1 MKGLAPMEC
10 KLAVSMMHDYLDD
23 DLPDQQ
29 QRELKEHLLSCPD
42 CRQKFKEL
50 EQTDMLMFSLMHH
63 NPVASDDLVS
73 RIMESLPK
81 SKKEGRFITWIKR
94 HPALT
99 AASLFLVVMLMST
112 VTFWSPDKQLVV
124 RGVDLDQVIIQGDT
138 VIVPSGKIITGDLTI
153 ENGKAQVYGEVNGNV
168 TVIDGSLYQ
177 ASTAH
182 ISGQVKSIDQA
193 VSWLWYKVTNMF
205 SEVAYR

>member
-1 MKGLAPMEC
+1 MEC

-42 CRQKFKEL
+42 CRVKFKEL
-50 EQTDMLMFSLMHH
+50 EQTDMLMFSLMHQ

-73 RIMESLPK
+73 RILESLPK
-81 SKKEGRFITWIKR
+81 TKKERRFITWIKR

-112 VTFWSPDKQLVV
+112 VTFWSPDRQLVV
-124 RGVDLDQVIIQGDT
+124 RGVDLDQVIIKGDT
-138 VIVPSGKIITGDLTI
+138 VIVPSGKIVTGDLTV
-153 ENGKAQVYGEVNGNV
+153 ENGKAQVYGDVKGNV

-193 VSWLWYKVTNMF
+193 VSWLWYKVSNIF

>member
-23 DLPDQQ
+23 DLPDLQ

-42 CRQKFKEL
+42 CRAKFKEL
-50 EQTDMLMFSLMHH
+50 EQTDMLMFSLMHQ
-63 NPVASDDLVS
+63 NPVASEDLVN
-73 RIMESLPK
+73 RIMDSLPK
-81 SKKEGRFITWIKR
+81 PKKEKAFITWIKR

-99 AASLFLVVMLMST
+99 AASLFIFVMLMSSAA
-112 VTFWSPDKQLVV
+112 FWNEDRQLVV
-124 RGVDLDQVIIQGDT
+124 RGTDLEQVVIKGDT
-138 VIVPSGKIITGDLTI
+138 VIVPSGSTISGDLTV
-153 ENGKAQVYGEVNGNV
+153 ENGKTQVYGEVNGNV
-168 TVIDGSLYQ
+168 TVIDGSMYM

-182 ISGQVKSIDQA
+182 ISGQVKKIDQA

>member
-29 QRELKEHLLSCPD
+29 QRELKEHLISCPD
-42 CRQKFKEL
+42 CRMKFKEL
-50 EQTDMLMFSLMHH
+50 EQTDMLMFSLMHQ
-63 NPVASDDLVS
+63 NPVASEELAQ
-73 RIMESLPK
+73 RIMDALPK
-81 SKKEGRFITWIKR
+81 PKKERRFITWIKI
-94 HPALT
+94 HPAIT

-112 VTFWSPDKQLVV
+112 VTFWSPDGQLVV
-124 RGVDLDQVIIQGDT
+124 KGSDLDQVVIKGDT
-138 VIVPSGKIITGDLTI
+138 VIVPSGKTITGDLTI
-153 ENGKAQVYGEVNGNV
+153 ENGKAQVYGDVNGNL
-168 TVIDGSLYQ
+168 TIIDGSLYQ

-193 VSWLWYKVTNMF
+193 VSWLWYKVTSMF

>member
-1 MKGLAPMEC
+1 MEC

-42 CRQKFKEL
+42 CRVKFKEL

-63 NPVASDDLVS
+63 NPVASDELVS
-73 RIMESLPK
+73 RIMDSLPNP
-81 SKKEGRFITWIKR
+81 KKERRFITWIKR
-94 HPALT
+94 YPALT

-112 VTFWSPDKQLVV
+112 VTFWSPDRQLVV
-124 RGVDLDQVIIQGDT
+124 RGVDLDQVIIKGDT
-138 VIVPSGKIITGDLTI
+138 VIVPSGKIITGDLTV
-153 ENGKAQVYGEVNGNV
+153 ENGKAQVYGDVDGNV

>member
-1 MKGLAPMEC
+1 MEC

-23 DLPDQQ
+23 DLPDLQ
-29 QRELKEHLLSCPD
+29 QRELKEHLISCPD
-42 CRQKFKEL
+42 CRAKFNEL
-50 EQTDMLMFSLMHH
+50 EQTDMLMFSLMHKS
-63 NPVASDDLVS
+63 PVPSDALAE
-73 RIMESLPK
+73 RIMNALPK
-81 SKKEGRFITWIKR
+81 AKKERRLITWIR
-94 HPALT
+94 VHPALT

-112 VTFWSPDKQLVV
+112 VTFWSPDGQLVV
-124 RGVDLDQVIIQGDT
+124 KGSDLEQVVIKGDT
-138 VIVPSGKIITGDLTI
+138 VIVPSGKTISGDLTV
-153 ENGKAQVYGEVNGNV
+153 ENGEAEVYGDVNGNV
-168 TVIDGSLYQ
+168 TIIDGSLYQ